1 MPSPTKNLTYLTTP
15 TQRAVLPPMP
25 AFAGVPGGR
34 TSVALRQPPPFRWA
48 LVRQAGQTGA
58 IPPQHFAPVRAELW
72 ARAIA
77 RTLWFR
83 PSNRP
88 LSGRI
93 YPRGWR

>member
-25 AFAGVPGGR
+25 AFSGVPGGR

-48 LVRQAGQTGA
+48 LVRRAGQTGGL
-58 IPPQHFAPVRAELW
+58 PRLLLEPVPFSGF
-72 ARAIA
+72 ARAVA

-83 PSNRP
+83 GSR
-88 LSGRI
+88 RI
-93 YPRGWR
+93 LVGQINPKGTR